1 MSYPGYV
8 FKEFY
13 VIYRFLHDKPHN
25 MKKQVKFVMSINE
38 HVITSSDQ
46 RSSLCIQPMNNKP
59 DNFPMYSV
67 LKIA

>member
-1 MSYPGYV
+1 MRYPGYV
-8 FKEFY
+8 FKQFY
-13 VIYRFLHDKPHN
+13 VTSRFLRDKPHN

-38 HVITSSDQ
+38 YVITSSDQ

-59 DNFPMYSV
+59 EDFPMYSV